1 MLHLIYQAPLDR
13 VILDRIAPGDEV
25 VFLEAATQGLLKN
38 SLMSAK
44 LTQLLEYD
52 PLYVMSDA
60 LAVRG
65 ILEVELI
72 EGIQMID
79 YEALV
84 TLTVKH
90 SVIQSWT

>member
-1 MLHLIYQAPLDR
+1 
-13 VILDRIAPGDEV
+13 
-25 VFLEAATQGLLKN
+25 
-38 SLMSAK
+38 
-44 LTQLLEYD
+44 
-52 PLYVMSDA
+52 MSDA

>member
-90 SVIQSWT
+90 SVIQSLT